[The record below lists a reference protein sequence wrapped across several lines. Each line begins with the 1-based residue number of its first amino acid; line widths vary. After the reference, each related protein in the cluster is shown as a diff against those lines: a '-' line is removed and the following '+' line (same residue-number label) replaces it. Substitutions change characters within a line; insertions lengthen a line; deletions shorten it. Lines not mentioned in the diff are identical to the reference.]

1 MNRKTILF
9 WLRTVSMIG
18 IYGGL
23 LMPLVFVPVVIFP
36 FVFSKLIFLQVLIG
50 LTFPAYLALAW
61 MEPSARPPRH
71 ALIGAIA
78 FYLCAIGFSALFAV
92 DPARSWWGN
101 QERMNGLF
109 TLLHFFAWFLMTT
122 GLVKSWTQW
131 RRLLNFELA
140 LSVIMACVSM
150 LQIPFPKLLLFPVS
164 ARIGGLLDNP
174 IYMAAYQ
181 IFNIFFALWLL
192 AKSPARSTK
201 GIYAC
206 VIVAQ
211 FIAFFL
217 TQSRGAL
224 VGLAVGLFTVG
235 VVVAFTAKDRRL
247 KRGVVAAVA
256 SVFVIYGIL
265 FAFRN
270 TEVIKNSPFARVT
283 SGLTVIPQP
292 RLIAWRIAW
301 EGFKEKPIVGW
312 GFDNF
317 HILFNLKYNPHS
329 LRYSQYETWF
339 DRSHNTVMDVLAMT
353 GVVGLIGFVAVYAA
367 LFWSLLRAYRHG
379 RLDSISFALLTGLP
393 VAYFVQ
399 NVFVFD
405 HPAAFTMS
413 YLLFAVVVGVSSHGF
428 HVPGA
433 EPKEL
438 PAPVQGKSHALP
450 AITFAIVQL
459 VALGIV
465 WRYSVL
471 PFQASRTMIQANS
484 AFQTRPV
491 RYDVALEL
499 FKMANAIPTPYLDE
513 QVYLMARNLTELAQ
527 DPALKTHPKRD
538 ELVSLTKKVA
548 QEELVRHPRSTN
560 MLFLVA
566 RFYQEISALY
576 PSDAQTALQLYQR
589 AVETSPRRQQL
600 FFALADFHY
609 RQNQPEVALSY
620 EKKAVDEDPNL
631 GQAHLAYGISLLFR
645 KKDTVN
651 GTREILLS
659 QTSPFP
665 YELGVRELPAVAE
678 AAFLVKDK
686 EAMSLLITRYA
697 SNAVT
702 TELIQFWTD
711 FARRLAEV
719 GYTDLL
725 DQLYRSLPIETV
737 SRVRQ
742 AVAAPNLGEEIQV
755 ETASPSPIPAA
766 ATGVMQR

>member
-1 MNRKTILF
+1 MNRKTTLF
-9 WLRTVSMIG
+9 WLRAVTLIG
-18 IYGGL
+18 VFGGL

-36 FVFSKLIFLQVLIG
+36 FVFSKLIFLQILIG

-61 MEPSARPPRH
+61 MEPSARPSKH
-71 ALIGAIA
+71 LLVGSLV
-78 FYLCAIGFSALFAV
+78 FYLSAIGFSALFAV

-109 TLLHFFAWFLMTT
+109 TLLHFLAWFFMAT
-122 GLVKSWTQW
+122 GVLKTWAQW
-131 RRLLNFELA
+131 RRLLNFEIV
-140 LSVIMACVSM
+140 LSVVMAFVSM
-150 LQIPFPKLLLFPVS
+150 LQTQFPKLLLFPVYG
-164 ARIGGLLDNP
+164 RFGGLLDNP

-181 IFNIFFALWLL
+181 IFNIFFTLWLL
-192 AKSPARSTK
+192 TKASTRNVK
-201 GIYAC
+201 LLYGAAILF
-206 VIVAQ
+206 Q
-211 FIAFFL
+211 LIAFFL
-217 TQSRGAL
+217 TKSRGAL
-224 VGLAVGLFTVG
+224 VGLAAGLLVVGFITALTV
-235 VVVAFTAKDRRL
+235 KDRQI
-247 KRGVVAAVA
+247 KRRVVA
-256 SVFVIYGIL
+256 SVSVLFILYGIL

-270 TEVIKNSPFARVT
+270 TEVIQNSPFERIT
-283 SGLTVIPQP
+283 SGLTVAPVP
-292 RLIAWRIAW
+292 RFIAWRIAW
-301 EGFKEKPIVGW
+301 EGFKERPLVGW

-353 GVVGLIGFVAVYAA
+353 GIVGLVGFVAVYVA
-367 LFWSLLRAYRHG
+367 LFWSLLQGYRQG
-379 RLDSISFALLTGLP
+379 RLDSISFALLVGLP
-393 VAYFVQ
+393 VAYFIQ
-399 NVFVFD
+399 NLFVFD

-413 YLLFAVVVGVSSHGF
+413 YLLFALVVGISSHGF
-428 HVPGA
+428 HLPGA

-438 PAPVQGKSHALP
+438 PAPTLGKPHAFP
-450 AITFAIVQL
+450 AITFCLIQL

-471 PFQASRTMIQANS
+471 PFKASRIMIQANS

-538 ELVSLTKKVA
+538 ELVALTKKVA
-548 QEELVRHPRSTN
+548 QDELARHPRSTN

-566 RFYQEISALY
+566 RFYQEIAALY
-576 PSDAQTALQLYQR
+576 PADTQTALQLYQR

-600 FFALADFHY
+600 FFALADFYY
-609 RQNQPEVALSY
+609 RQNQPEIAMSY
-620 EKKAVDEDPNL
+620 EKKAVDEDPEL

-645 KKDTVN
+645 KKDAVN
-651 GTREILLS
+651 GPPEILLS

-665 YELGVRELPAVAE
+665 YELGVRELPAVSE

-686 EAMSLLITRYA
+686 AALGLLIDRYA
-697 SNAVT
+697 KNADT
-702 TELIQFWTD
+702 AELVQFWSD
-711 FARRLAEV
+711 FARRLGEA

-725 DQLYRSLPIETV
+725 EQLYRSLPIQSV

-742 AVAAPNLGEEIQV
+742 AVANPGLGEEIQV
-755 ETASPSPIPAA
+755 ETVAPSPVPAA